1 MTHFRAINGILLQ
14 EAVIVKPKHIV
25 LLKKKMLTK
34 NLAIFIKFWGF
45 HSFFDKACDVKIKNN
60 YVLDGNA
67 WRFILTHCCQIVSSM
82 IAKLHDKNYKILVGK

>member
-25 LLKKKMLTK
+25 LLKKMLTK
-34 NLAIFIKFWGF
+34 NLAIFIKFWRF

-67 WRFILTHCCQIVSSM
+67 WRFILTHCCQIVSSI
-82 IAKLHDKNYKILVGK
+82 IAKSHDKNYKILVGK